1 MINKISIIDKDRF
14 YQLGILIN
22 SNFNNLYNLEDTIN
36 STYDDVFGYYVN
48 NELVGFIHINKMY
61 ENIDIVNV
69 VVSKEFRNKGIG
81 SKLIEYVFNVY
92 DDVSSVM
99 LEVNENNVIAY
110 NLYKKLGFNE
120 INRRLNY
127 YGGKDTAIIM
137 KRDVGNER
145 C

>member
-14 YQLGILIN
+14 YELGILIN
-22 SNFNNLYNLEDTIN
+22 SNFNNLYNLEDIIN

>member
-14 YQLGILIN
+14 YELGILIN
-22 SNFNNLYNLEDTIN
+22 SNFNNLYNLEDIIN

-69 VVSKEFRNKGIG
+69 AVSKEFRNKGIG